1 MQALNCA
8 AMRPCATARVS
19 AFRPKSALVRAPGA
33 DRPAPSAGG
42 SPGSG
47 AIGLRHSRALPRPPS
62 PPAPAQKPT
71 PAFKA
76 RAALPIALGAAK
88 PSRGALNVRS
98 AAADAYAASTLD
110 PLET

>member
-1 MQALNCA
+1 
-8 AMRPCATARVS
+8 V
-19 AFRPKSALVRAPGA
+19 
-33 DRPAPSAGG
+33 
-42 SPGSG
+42 
-47 AIGLRHSRALPRPPS
+47 
-62 PPAPAQKPT
+62 QKPT

-88 PSRGALNVRS
+88 PSRGSLIVRS